1 MLSKIYKGLLAIVA
15 LIAGVL
21 ALVLG
26 IQTQRAKRLKA
37 EAIGAKKDA
46 AKAAEQLEVVNHA
59 VSKAE
64 EKRKNVLKT
73 EATIDNIKKEA
84 AAAVEQAKEIK
95 AKDTIRF
102 GKWVLIFAI
111 MFAPTGCGYTLS
123 ECRAAYPCPDNVCI
137 EVTPPKLETLQR
149 PELAELAV
157 SYNEAAKG
165 FVLSP
170 EQIGV
175 LLGNERAL
183 IETIKG
189 YEKTIDAYNE
199 WRLRR

>member
-1 MLSKIYKGLLAIVA
+1 MWTWFKKYIWGGIIAVIAI
-15 LIAGVL
+15 L
-21 ALVLG
+21 ALLLG
-26 IQTQRAKRLKA
+26 IQTQRNKTLKA
-37 EAIGAKKDA
+37 EANGAKKEA
-46 AKAAEQLEVVNHA
+46 EKAAEQLEVVNHA

-123 ECRAAYPCPDNVCI
+123 ECRAAYPCPENICI
-137 EVTPPKLETLQR
+137 QITPPKLETLPR
-149 PELAELAV
+149 PELAQLAV
-157 SYNEAAKG
+157 SYDEKAKG
-165 FVLSP
+165 FVLTP
-170 EQIGV
+170 EQIGS

-189 YEKTIDAYNE
+189 YEKIIDVYNE
-199 WRLRR
+199 WRLKR